1 MNERTTARYPNAA
14 LIWVV
19 ALAGTTLV
27 GATAQAQTALGD
39 GRALDANTGQGG
51 RFNAARPSFSQELQ
65 FRNAIVT
72 GNAPGGLSFRG
83 DLGYRAAGEFIG
95 DIGSDELFSFRRDSL
110 YSGLA
115 GMGIRGTD
123 ALQYQFSLTTGA
135 RPPQNIMGDLS
146 IARGAETR
154 TSAAFG
160 SSSAIGRNPSD
171 LDTRGLGLYLP
182 SVQQYELS
190 DAMTGSM
197 RSASSYISTT
207 NLSPVIIS
215 TFEQG
220 FGRDRFGLTSS
231 VLTGVTTTPMRSG
244 PPDARRPDGWQPNDR
259 QSDGRQSNDSQP
271 GDRRPGQPES
281 RVDTRVY
288 TADMSGRPAVA
299 GQRGLTAYDEVV
311 ERLRVRAAAQAERM
325 RGVDQPERVPSV
337 SDRLDAIRNSMMG
350 TTPTPPGA
358 ANPNQ
363 APAQS
368 FGQPDG
374 VPADQRSGPSGTR
387 APGVNAAP
395 AMGVT
400 NPSTPPPGVSA
411 PSSAPGRTNTGQ
423 TVPGM
428 INPGATNPNPMPAR
442 ADVDDRDQPALRP
455 GARFEIDPDTLEL
468 IRVDPT
474 PLASFVDPSAD
485 GRDIYSEH
493 MRTGERLIAAERYFD
508 AEERFARALSMRPG
522 DPTAQV
528 GRAHAQLGAG
538 LLLSASV
545 NLRSL
550 FVVHPELLGA
560 RYAGRLLPAPER
572 IDTLIERLRFRSGV
586 APIEGV
592 PLEAGGARIA
602 AAVLLAYLGH
612 QNNRPEVIREGI
624 GVMEEIGAEE
634 DQRLAN
640 ILRQVWLV
648 GQTAPA
654 ADETRPAGV
663 DPATGDPRDG
673 G

>member
-1 MNERTTARYPNAA
+1 MNQRPAARRPNAT
-14 LIWVV
+14 LIRVV
-19 ALAGTTLV
+19 AMAGLAV
-27 GATAQAQTALGD
+27 AIAPAHAQNALGD
-39 GRALDANTGQGG
+39 GRVLDANPGQGG

-83 DLGYRAAGEFIG
+83 DLGYRAAGEFTG

-146 IARGAETR
+146 IARDAETR
-154 TSAAFG
+154 TSSAYG
-160 SSSAIGRNPSD
+160 SAPASTPLGRNAND

-182 SVQQYELS
+182 SVQDYELS

-220 FGRDRFGLTSS
+220 YDRDRFGLTSS
-231 VLTGVTTTPMRSG
+231 VLTGVTTTPLRG
-244 PPDARRPDGWQPNDR
+244 PGAEPR
-259 QSDGRQSNDSQP
+259 P
-271 GDRRPGQPES
+271 GDDASERRPGQPES
-281 RVDTRVY
+281 RVDTR
-288 TADMSGRPAVA
+288 ADTSARPGPA

-311 ERLRVRAAAQAERM
+311 ERLRTRAAEQAERM
-325 RGVDQPERVPSV
+325 KGAEQPSAAPSV
-337 SDRLDAIRNSMMG
+337 TERLDAIRRSMMG
-350 TTPTPPGA
+350 VPPAGRA
-358 ANPNQ
+358 GNADPADPRGDRSGSETGTRPNG
-363 APAQS
+363 S
-368 FGQPDG
+368 DGQPERG
-374 VPADQRSGPSGTR
+374 QP
-387 APGVNAAP
+387 P

-400 NPSTPPPGVSA
+400 NPSSTPPRAGA
-411 PSSAPGRTNTGQ
+411 PASAPGRTNSGPTAPEV
-423 TVPGM
+423 T
-428 INPGATNPNPMPAR
+428 NPGATNPSPMRSREP
-442 ADVDDRDQPALRP
+442 VSDRDQPALRP
-455 GARFEIDPDTLEL
+455 GARFDIDPDTLEL

-474 PLASFVDPSAD
+474 PLASFVDPRTE

-522 DPTAQV
+522 EPTAQV

-550 FVVHPELLGA
+550 FVSHPELLGA

-572 IDTLIERLRFRSGV
+572 IDTLIENLRFRSGV

-592 PLEAGGARIA
+592 PSEADGARVA
-602 AAVLLAYLGH
+602 AGFLLAYLGH
-612 QNNRPEVIREGI
+612 QNSRPEIIREGL
-624 GVMEEIGAEE
+624 GVMEEIGADE
-634 DQRLAN
+634 DARLAN
-640 ILRQVWLV
+640 ILRQVWLPDA
-648 GQTAPA
+648 TTPA
-654 ADETRPAGV
+654 DA
-663 DPATGDPRDG
+663 DPRDDG
-673 G
+673 

>member
-1 MNERTTARYPNAA
+1 MYQHDARRPNSS

-19 ALAGTTLV
+19 AMAGTAL
-27 GATAQAQTALGD
+27 AIAPAHAQTALGD
-39 GRALDANTGQGG
+39 GRGLDANTGQGG
-51 RFNAARPSFSQELQ
+51 RYNAARPSFSQELQ

-83 DLGYRAAGEFIG
+83 DLGYRAAGEFSG

-146 IARGAETR
+146 VSRGAETR
-154 TSAAFG
+154 TSSAFIG
-160 SSSAIGRNPSD
+160 SPNSAISRSTND
-171 LDTRGLGLYLP
+171 LDTRGLGLYQP
-182 SVQQYELS
+182 SVQEYELS

-215 TFEQG
+215 TFERG
-220 FGRDRFGLTSS
+220 FDRDRFGLTSS
-231 VLTGVTTTPMRSG
+231 VLTGVTTTPLRSG
-244 PPDARRPDGWQPNDR
+244 PGDDRRSDDR
-259 QSDGRQSNDSQP
+259 AGVRGAERAGDRPPGERQP
-271 GDRRPGQPES
+271 GQAEA
-281 RVDTRVY
+281 RVDTR
-288 TADMSGRPAVA
+288 ADFSARPSGQ
-299 GQRGLTAYDEVV
+299 GGLTAYDEVV
-311 ERLRVRAAAQAERM
+311 QRLRVRAAEQAERM
-325 RGVDQPERVPSV
+325 KRGDRSSDAPTV
-337 SDRLDAIRNSMMG
+337 SERLDAIRSSMMG
-350 TTPTPPGA
+350 TTPTPPGRAGEDQSSPGSGDPGQGATDGTDPRA
-358 ANPNQ
+358 AP
-363 APAQS
+363 QS
-368 FGQPDG
+368 ERRQP
-374 VPADQRSGPSGTR
+374 
-387 APGVNAAP
+387 P

-400 NPSTPPPGVSA
+400 NPSAPPPGPSA
-411 PSSAPGRTNTGQ
+411 PLSAPGSTNTGQ

-428 INPGATNPNPMPAR
+428 TNPGATNPSPMRTREP
-442 ADVDDRDQPALRP
+442 VNERDQPALRP

-468 IRVDPT
+468 MRVDPT
-474 PLASFVDPSAD
+474 PLASFVDPSAE

-522 DPTAQV
+522 EPTAQV
-528 GRAHAQLGAG
+528 GRAHSQLGAG

-572 IDTLIERLRFRSGV
+572 IDTLIENLRFRSGV

-592 PLEAGGARIA
+592 RLEEAGARVA
-602 AAVLLAYLGH
+602 AGFLLAYLGH
-612 QNNRPEVIREGI
+612 QNGRPGVVREGL
-624 GVMEEIGAEE
+624 GVMDTVGAEE

-640 ILRQVWLV
+640 ILRQVWL
-648 GQTAPA
+648 
-654 ADETRPAGV
+654 ADGIVPAGNL
-663 DPATGDPRDG
+663 PANSNPKDDG
-673 G
+673 